1 MAYCVEGFLEV
12 KKDSY
17 NKFFL
22 IQVLRYFSSEFSN
35 IMYCGAASKESIL
48 VFIEEVIDFK
58 MINEAVGYYFF

>member
-22 IQVLRYFSSEFSN
+22 IQVLGYFSGEFSN
-35 IMYCGAASKESIL
+35 IMYCGAASKEPIL

-58 MINEAVGYYFF
+58 MVNEAVGYYFF